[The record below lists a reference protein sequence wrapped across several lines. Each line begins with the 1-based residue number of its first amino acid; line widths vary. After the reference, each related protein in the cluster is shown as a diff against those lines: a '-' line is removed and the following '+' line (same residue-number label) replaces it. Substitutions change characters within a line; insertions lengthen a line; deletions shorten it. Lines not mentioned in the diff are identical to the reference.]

1 MLSLHP
7 PAMWSRFAFALPLFA
22 IAACDSQGDGY
33 AVEVLSVE
41 EVILDER
48 GLPGLA
54 FDIRNTGAL
63 PIYALRAEVTLE
75 PPFSENVDVAHETQ
89 ITYPVE
95 PGASV
100 VIEVPLPSRAS
111 HDAYDCYRY
120 VVAGSDGA
128 EVPDGESSR
137 LALHEEF
144 DGTCR

>member
-1 MLSLHP
+1 MNTSRVLLAALLSVL
-7 PAMWSRFAFALPLFA
+7 ALP
-22 IAACDSQGDGY
+22 ACDSRGDDY

-54 FDIRNTGAL
+54 FDIQNTGAL
-63 PIYALRAEVTLE
+63 PIYALRVEVTLE
-75 PPFSENVDVAHETQ
+75 PPFSENVDVRHETQ

-95 PGASV
+95 PGDSV
-100 VIEVPLPSRAS
+100 VIEVALPSRAS

-120 VVAGSDGA
+120 TVAGSDGA
-128 EVPDGESSR
+128 EIPEGQSGR
-137 LALHEEF
+137 LALNEEF